1 MRCCM
6 DPSRLGA
13 VSDNLVGQAALM
25 VWAVVTAH
33 LRQPVGRCIGC
44 ARCRDARRQIAS
56 KIIVGV
62 GRKHAGV
69 DVVVAVAP
77 ERGPKTAAPDR
88 IVIDVKISERPEQRS
103 DPSISAIAML
113 PPSASRLTVIPAC
126 HRRASGDPGANIGVP
141 QRGRVAQRARKRTRV
156 HRVTHAAGSHVV
168 DGVAPTTAEV
178 RTAAEMSTTMAAT
191 TEICATMTT
200 AMMTTTVMTAAVAT
214 AAMTTTSMTATFR
227 GCIPG
232 GRQHGR
238 ENNEANLD
246 IEF

>member
-1 MRCCM
+1 M
-6 DPSRLGA
+6 RLGRLN
-13 VSDNLVGQAALM
+13 SLQYQINRQAGNIATI
-25 VWAVVTAH
+25 VTAH
-33 LRQPVGRCIGC
+33 LRQPVGRSIGR

-103 DPSISAIAML
+103 DPSISAIGVL
-113 PPSASRLTVIPAC
+113 PPSASSPTVIPAR
-126 HRRASGDPGANIGVP
+126 HRRASGDPGANIGVT
-141 QRGRVAQRARKRTRV
+141 QRDRVAQCAGKRTRV
-156 HRVTHAAGSHVV
+156 HRVVHAAGSHVV

-178 RTAAEMSTTMAAT
+178 RTAAEMSNTMAAT
-191 TEICATMTT
+191 TEMCATMTT
-200 AMMTTTVMTAAVAT
+200 AVMTTTVMTTTVMTAAV
-214 AAMTTTSMTATFR
+214 TTTSMTATFR